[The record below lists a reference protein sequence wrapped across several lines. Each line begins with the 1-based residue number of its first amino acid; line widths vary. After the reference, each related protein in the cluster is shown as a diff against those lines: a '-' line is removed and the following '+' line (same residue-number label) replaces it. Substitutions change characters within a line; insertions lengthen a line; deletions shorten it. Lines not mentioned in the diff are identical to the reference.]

1 MAARLA
7 IALAQRQLAREANVH
22 LHTRNFQII
31 NQVGACSLKATL
43 NCEAFADK
51 HRSTSHY
58 DIKAFV
64 GLAWRPPGE
73 SCCVEVYSTGRA
85 K

>member
-7 IALAQRQLAREANVH
+7 IGLAQRQLAREAGVH
-22 LHTRNFQII
+22 LWTRNFSVI
-31 NQVGACSLKATL
+31 NQVGAISLRATL
-43 NCEAFADK
+43 NCEAFANR

-58 DIKAFV
+58 DINSFV

-73 SCCVEVYSTGRA
+73 SICCEIYSTGRA